1 MSDGLLSTACNG
13 SGVAR
18 KVAHLR
24 VACTMVEF
32 GELTTESVGAEV
44 VGNDC
49 KCATIVHALTKSVLW
64 HCYCF

>member
-1 MSDGLLSTACNG
+1 MADGLLSTACNG

-49 KCATIVHALTKSVLW
+49 KGGTIIRSIYSRGLW
-64 HCYCF
+64 HCDCF

>member
-1 MSDGLLSTACNG
+1 MCDGLLSTACNG

-24 VACTMVEF
+24 VSCTMVEF
-32 GELTTESVGAEV
+32 GKLTTESVGAEG

-49 KCATIVHALTKSVLW
+49 KCATIIHALTKSVVW
-64 HCYCF
+64 HFDCF